1 MSVTETRRLRRAGTA
16 AGGVRRHAGRA
27 RRWSRRV
34 STRLLRLW
42 RSSLQVRVGA
52 ITTVVA
58 GTVVV
63 IVSLVLFSQIRDQ
76 LLRVKR
82 DAAVDQVQTGVSYAQ
97 SEVAGIATG
106 DAPTVRATL
115 DSTVKALLNR
125 GGAAG
130 DFDVV
135 MTYRTGDI
143 ERPASSRRF
152 VYQALPDDLRADVEA
167 GNQSYKYAMI
177 PDRAGEPRPTLVV
190 GAPVPS
196 EVPGGERIELY
207 YAFPLDQEA
216 ESLSLIRSTV
226 VISGVA
232 LTLFVVGIGVL
243 VTRLVVDPV
252 RQAAGTAQRLAEGQ
266 LEERMAVR
274 GEDELARLATSFN
287 AMADS
292 LQRQI
297 TQLEGLS
304 QLQQRFTSDVSH
316 ELRTPLTTVQM
327 AADVLHESR
336 GDFPPH
342 VARSAEL
349 LRAEL
354 DRFESLLTD
363 LLEISRYDAGAAV
376 LDSEATDL
384 GALLRRTVDG
394 MAALAARHECE
405 LVVDVPDEPVIA
417 EVDARRVSRI
427 LRNLVGNAVEHGA
440 GEPVEITLAANR
452 TAAAVTVRD
461 HGVGLSSVEAQ
472 HVFDRFWR
480 ADPSRVRTA
489 GGSGLGLSI
498 SLEDARLH
506 GGWLQVWGQPGA
518 GAQFRLTVPLRAGG
532 DLTSSPL
539 PLRPVVQRRQPGAD
553 AGPGPGRTG
562 TADAAGTS
570 GGVVPGARPAGAV
583 PAAAGSRDRAHDD
596 RAHDDRAHDDRALD
610 GRSGD
615 GPGGDGPGGDGPG
628 GDGLDRDG
636 VAASAPTERTY
647 R

>member
-1 MSVTETRRLRRAGTA
+1 VTRTDLPHSDVDVLAPPSATPSRTATELRRIRRGLNRRVVRLRRR
-16 AGGVRRHAGRA
+16 VYVL
-27 RRWSRRV
+27 SRRLMV
-34 STRLLRLW
+34 RAVHDW
-42 RSSLQVRVGA
+42 RSSLQVRIGA
-52 ITTVVA
+52 ITMVVA

-76 LLRVKR
+76 LLSVKR
-82 DAAVDQVQTGVSYAQ
+82 QAAIAQAQAGVVYAQ
-97 SEVAGIATG
+97 TQVTGIATG
-106 DAPTVRATL
+106 DAASVRSALTRTVTQL
-115 DSTVKALLNR
+115 VNR

-135 MTYRTGDI
+135 MIHQIGEVPRVA
-143 ERPASSRRF
+143 ESRPLLRR
-152 VYQALPDDLRADVEA
+152 ALPADLRAAVDDGGQA
-167 GNQSYKYAMI
+167 WRYALV
-177 PDRAGEPRPTLVV
+177 PDSQQKPQPTLLI
-190 GAPVPS
+190 GAA
-196 EVPGGERIELY
+196 VPGDSAGSQQIELY
-207 YAFPLDQEA
+207 FAFPLDQEE

-226 VISGVA
+226 IISGVA

-252 RQAAGTAQRLAEGQ
+252 RRAAGIAKRLAEGQ
-266 LEERMAVR
+266 LEQRMTVR
-274 GEDELARLATSFN
+274 GEDDLARLATSFN

-327 AADVLHESR
+327 AADVLHDAR

-354 DRFESLLTD
+354 DRFEGLLTD

-376 LDSEATDL
+376 LDSEPVDL
-384 GALLRRTVDG
+384 GALVARVAAG
-394 MAALAARHECE
+394 MWSLAERHDSE
-405 LVVDVPDEPVIA
+405 LVVNRPDEDVIA
-417 EVDARRVSRI
+417 DVDSRRVERI
-427 LRNLVGNAVEHGA
+427 LRNLVGNAIEHGA
-440 GEPVEITLAANR
+440 GRPIEITLAANR

-461 HGVGLSSVEAQ
+461 FGVGLSSAEAQ

-480 ADPSRVRTA
+480 ADPSRVRTV

-518 GAQFRLTVPLRAGG
+518 GAQFRLTLPLTAGD

-539 PLRPVVQRRQPGAD
+539 PLRPALLRRPGA
-553 AGPGPGRTG
+553 P
-562 TADAAGTS
+562 S
-570 GGVVPGARPAGAV
+570 
-583 PAAAGSRDRAHDD
+583 
-596 RAHDDRAHDDRALD
+596 
-610 GRSGD
+610 
-615 GPGGDGPGGDGPG
+615 
-628 GDGLDRDG
+628 
-636 VAASAPTERTY
+636 
-647 R
+647 

>member
-1 MSVTETRRLRRAGTA
+1 MTRTDLPADDADLTTSPEPVRPLPGTGRTIRAPGRPRRRAADLQRRVRRLVVRA
-16 AGGVRRHAGRA
+16 VH
-27 RRWSRRV
+27 
-34 STRLLRLW
+34 LW
-42 RSSLQVRVGA
+42 RSSLQARIGA
-52 ITTVVA
+52 ITMLVA

-76 LLRVKR
+76 LLGVKEK
-82 DAAVDQVQTGVSYAQ
+82 AAIGQAQDGVFYAQ
-97 SEVAGIATG
+97 TQVTGIATG
-106 DAPTVRATL
+106 DAASVRTTL
-115 DSTVKALLNR
+115 DRTVTQLLNR

-135 MTYRTGDI
+135 MLYRT
-143 ERPASSRRF
+143 EAREAPPASSRRF
-152 VYQALPDDLRADVEA
+152 IVDALPADLRADVDA
-167 GNQSYKYAMI
+167 GVQAYKYFPM
-177 PDRAGEPRPTLVV
+177 PDENREPQPSLLI
-190 GAPVPS
+190 GAPVPT
-196 EVPGGERIELY
+196 ETGGTEQIELY
-207 YAFPLDQEA
+207 FVFPLTQEE

-226 VISGVA
+226 VISGIA

-252 RQAAGTAQRLAEGQ
+252 RRAAGTAQLLADGE
-266 LEERMAVR
+266 LEHRMAVR
-274 GEDELARLATSFN
+274 GEDDLARLATSFN

-327 AADVLHESR
+327 AADVLHEAR

-354 DRFESLLTD
+354 DRFEGLLTD

-376 LDSEATDL
+376 LDPEPTDL
-384 GALLRRTVDG
+384 GALVARVAAG
-394 MAALAARHECE
+394 MYSLAERHDSE
-405 LVVDVPDEPVIA
+405 LVVDRPEEEVIA
-417 EVDARRVSRI
+417 EVDARRVERI
-427 LRNLVGNAVEHGA
+427 LRNLVGNAIEHGA
-440 GEPVEITLAANR
+440 GRPVEITLAANR

-461 HGVGLSSVEAQ
+461 SGVGLTSAEAQ

-480 ADPSRVRTA
+480 ADPSRVRTV

-518 GAQFRLTVPLRAGG
+518 GAQFRLTLPLEAGG
-532 DLTSSPL
+532 ELTGSPL
-539 PLRPVVQRRQPGAD
+539 PLRPALLRPRPGT
-553 AGPGPGRTG
+553 P
-562 TADAAGTS
+562 S
-570 GGVVPGARPAGAV
+570 
-583 PAAAGSRDRAHDD
+583 
-596 RAHDDRAHDDRALD
+596 
-610 GRSGD
+610 
-615 GPGGDGPGGDGPG
+615 
-628 GDGLDRDG
+628 
-636 VAASAPTERTY
+636 
-647 R
+647 

>member
-1 MSVTETRRLRRAGTA
+1 MTRTDLPPGDVDAEGMASPSRRPPSRASEELRRIPRGLRRRAGL
-16 AGGVRRHAGRA
+16 A
-27 RRWSRRV
+27 RRRIRVVTRRV
-34 STRLLRLW
+34 WGNALHAW
-42 RSSLQVRVGA
+42 RSSLQVRIGA
-52 ITTVVA
+52 ITMVVA

-76 LLRVKR
+76 LLSVKR
-82 DAAVDQVQTGVSYAQ
+82 QAAIDQAQSGVIYAQ

-106 DAPTVRATL
+106 DASSVRSTLQRTVQQ
-115 DSTVKALLNR
+115 LLSRR
-125 GGAAG
+125 GEAG
-130 DFDVV
+130 EFDVV
-135 MTYRTGDI
+135 MVYRTGDI
-143 ERPASSRRF
+143 ERTAYSRRDIF
-152 VYQALPDDLRADVEA
+152 GAVPPDLRTDIDS
-167 GNQSYKYAMI
+167 GNQSYKYWTV
-177 PDRAGEPRPTLVV
+177 PDEQAEEEHTLLI

-196 EVPGGERIELY
+196 DVTGSQQIELY
-207 YAFPLDQEA
+207 YFFPLVQEE

-226 VISGVA
+226 IISGIA

-252 RQAAGTAQRLAEGQ
+252 RRAAGTAQKLAEGQ
-266 LEERMAVR
+266 LEQRMTVR
-274 GEDELARLATSFN
+274 GEDDLARLATSFN

-327 AADVLHESR
+327 AAEVLHEAR

-354 DRFESLLTD
+354 DRFEGLLTD

-376 LDSEATDL
+376 LAADPTDL
-384 GALLRRTVDG
+384 GALLARVVAG
-394 MAALAARHECE
+394 MYPLAERHECALE
-405 LVVDVPDEPVIA
+405 VDRPDEDVIA
-417 EVDARRVSRI
+417 EVDARRVERV
-427 LRNLVGNAVEHGA
+427 LRNLIGNAIEHGA
-440 GEPVEITLAANR
+440 GQPVEITLAANR

-461 HGVGLSSVEAQ
+461 FGVGLTSAEAQ

-480 ADPSRVRTA
+480 ADPSRVRTV

-518 GAQFRLTVPLRAGG
+518 GAQFRLTLPLTAGN

-539 PLRPVVQRRQPGAD
+539 PLRPASVRRPQVQ
-553 AGPGPGRTG
+553 
-562 TADAAGTS
+562 S
-570 GGVVPGARPAGAV
+570 
-583 PAAAGSRDRAHDD
+583 
-596 RAHDDRAHDDRALD
+596 
-610 GRSGD
+610 
-615 GPGGDGPGGDGPG
+615 
-628 GDGLDRDG
+628 
-636 VAASAPTERTY
+636 
-647 R
+647 